1 MSTVNVTVTGAS
13 GFLGPRLTQ
22 KLLETGNALHVL
34 GRRRGAGLPASVQ
47 FSEWASTDVVPPAD
61 ALASADAVIH
71 LAGEP
76 VAQRWTEAV
85 KNRIH
90 DSRVQ
95 GTRHLVNALS
105 IQSHRPR
112 VLVCASAIGYYGS
125 RADQFLTEASSAG
138 DDFLARVCA
147 EWEEAAQLAES
158 LGVRVVR
165 LRIGVVLGQGGAL
178 ARLLPLFRAG
188 IGGRLSSG
196 YQWMSWIHID
206 DIVKLILFAINYSAI
221 RGAVNATAPHPVTN
235 DEFTRRLA
243 TALHRPAFLPV
254 PAFALKLA
262 LGEMSEVLL
271 ASQRVLPAAA
281 KSAGF
286 QFQYP
291 ELHAA
296 LDNLLV
302 TPT

>member
-22 KLLETGNALHVL
+22 KLLETGNAVHVL

-47 FSEWASTDVVPPAD
+47 FSEWASTDVVPPA
-61 ALASADAVIH
+61 AGLASADAVIH

-76 VAQRWTEAV
+76 VAQRWTEAA
-85 KNRIH
+85 KKRIH

-105 IQSHRPR
+105 TQSHRPR

-206 DIVKLILFAINYSAI
+206 DVVKLILFAINYSAI

-291 ELHAA
+291 ELHPA